1 MRAILVEQHGGPEVL
16 ELREVPEPQPA
27 AGEVRIQV
35 AACGQNYADILWRMG
50 YYPGATPPAIPG
62 MEVAGTVDA
71 VGPEVEWPRPG
82 DRVAAVLFH
91 GGGYA
96 EAAVAPAACCVALP
110 DGWSFERGAAFL
122 LQHLTAWHA
131 LTTMGRAAAG
141 ETCVVHA
148 AAGGVGGAAVEL
160 ARHLGLRVVAT
171 AGSPAKR
178 ERALALGAEAVA
190 DYEGFVEEVKRLGGA
205 DLVVESVGGHV
216 VKRSLE
222 CLRPFGRLVVIGFA
236 GRRPAS
242 VSEADLVVGTRTVAG
257 LHLSAVAA
265 RASLFRPAAE
275 QLMRLVD
282 EGVTSVRVGARYPLA
297 EAAEAHR
304 FMESRASEGKILL
317 LPSRNT

>member
-1 MRAILVEQHGGPEVL
+1 MRAILVERHGGPEVM
-16 ELREVPEPQPA
+16 ELRDLPEPQPA
-27 AGEVRIQV
+27 AGEVRIRV
-35 AACGQNYADILWRMG
+35 AACGQNYADILWRLG
-50 YYPGATPPAIPG
+50 TYPGAALPAVPG

-71 VGPEVEWPRPG
+71 VGPEVEWPRRG
-82 DRVAAVLFH
+82 DRVAALLFR

-96 EAAVAPAACCVALP
+96 EAAVAPAAHCVALP
-110 DGWSFERGAAFL
+110 DGWSLERGAAFL

-141 ETCVVHA
+141 EVCVVHA

-171 AGSPAKR
+171 ASTPAKR
-178 ERALALGAEAVA
+178 ERALALGAEAAA
-190 DYEGFVEEVKRLGGA
+190 DYEGFVDEVRRLGGA

-222 CLRPFGRLVVIGFA
+222 CLKPFGRLVVIGFA

-265 RASLFRPAAE
+265 RSPLFRPAAE

-282 EGVTSVRVGARYPLA
+282 EGTTSVRVGARFPLA
-297 EAAEAHR
+297 EAVQAHQL
-304 FMESRASEGKILL
+304 MESRASEGKILL
-317 LPSRNT
+317 LPGTST

>member
-1 MRAILVEQHGGPEVL
+1 MRAILVERYGGPEVMA
-16 ELREVPEPQPA
+16 LRELPVPEPGM
-27 AGEVRIQV
+27 GEVRIRV
-35 AACGQNYADILWRMG
+35 GACGQNYADILWRMG
-50 YYPGATPPAIPG
+50 IYPGATLPAVPG

-71 VGPEVEWPRPG
+71 VGPEVEWPHPG
-82 DRVAAVLFH
+82 DRVAALLFG

-110 DGWSFERGAAFL
+110 DGWDFERGAAFL
-122 LQHLTAWHA
+122 LQHLTAYHA

-141 ETCVVHA
+141 EVCVVHA

-178 ERALALGAEAVA
+178 ERALGLGAEAVA
-190 DYEGFVEEVKRLGGA
+190 DYEGFVDEVRRLGGA

-222 CLRPFGRLVVIGFA
+222 CLKPFGRLVVIGFA

-242 VSEADLVVGTRTVAG
+242 VSEADLLIGSRTVAG

-265 RASLFRPAAE
+265 RAALFRPVAE
-275 QLMRLVD
+275 RLMRLVD
-282 EGVTSVRVGARYPLA
+282 EGTVSVRVGARFPLA
-297 EAAEAHR
+297 EAAPAHQL
-304 FMESRASEGKILL
+304 MESRASEGKILL
-317 LPSRNT
+317 LPSTNT